1 MVVAGVFDWPL
12 PGGRYTPGTLARL
25 NGDGSVRWIR
35 KDNVLARI
43 GEDDASR
50 AMAVVVAADGG
61 IAIAGCTRVWE
72 ISTLRGGEASE
83 ARRQGFVVGF
93 SAGGEQR
100 WTYALDAGTG
110 HSSIGVLQ
118 LGQRE
123 QSGACGTAVAVG
135 PAHDIFAAG
144 TFLGPIPMAKRPG
157 MPERGSFLVRFSP
170 QGQPRW
176 SQVISP
182 YPTTPRLAGLP
193 GGKVVVAGAL
203 EAGAEASGGLVAYDP
218 GGTRLWQLKGDFG
231 QSELAHHGSFVASRG
246 GTVFWAGRVYGK
258 TTLGRFVLE
267 GPEPPGA
274 CAFVAR
280 CDQDGKVSSVA
291 AIQGGA
297 TCAPTA
303 LASGRRPWLAGG
315 WFGAHDD
322 GTYVHRIRF
331 PEADR

>member
-1 MVVAGVFDWPL
+1 VVKAPPGEQAPGLWIHALAVDDREAVWVAGTALGPIAIASGTRVPADGAEHAFLMKLDGQGKVGWVRRLGSRRHYGERGPPRGVTAMVPDGNTMVVAGVFDWPL

-144 TFLGPIPMAKRPG
+144 TFLGPIPMAKRHG
-157 MPERGSFLVRFSP
+157 CGS
-170 QGQPRW
+170 
-176 SQVISP
+176 
-182 YPTTPRLAGLP
+182 
-193 GGKVVVAGAL
+193 
-203 EAGAEASGGLVAYDP
+203 
-218 GGTRLWQLKGDFG
+218 
-231 QSELAHHGSFVASRG
+231 
-246 GTVFWAGRVYGK
+246 
-258 TTLGRFVLE
+258 
-267 GPEPPGA
+267 
-274 CAFVAR
+274 
-280 CDQDGKVSSVA
+280 
-291 AIQGGA
+291 
-297 TCAPTA
+297 
-303 LASGRRPWLAGG
+303 
-315 WFGAHDD
+315 
-322 GTYVHRIRF
+322 
-331 PEADR
+331 